1 MAEQKKYDKEYKV
14 EAVKLARKIGRKKA
28 TEELGVP
35 IGTLYGWVRQA
46 ADGSGSL
53 DMGKGNRTPDDAL
66 NLAQEVQ
73 ALRKKIKT
81 LERENKRLT
90 EENELLADA
99 SAFFAASRRKSG
111 KTSE

>member
-14 EAVKLARKIGRKKA
+14 EAVKLSREIGRKKA
-28 TEELGVP
+28 SEELGVP

-46 ADGSGSL
+46 AD
-53 DMGKGNRTPDDAL
+53 D
-66 NLAQEVQ
+66 
-73 ALRKKIKT
+73 
-81 LERENKRLT
+81 KRLT

>member
-1 MAEQKKYDKEYKV
+1 MAEQKKYDKEYKI
-14 EAVKLARKIGRKKA
+14 EAVKLAREIGRKKA
-28 TEELGVP
+28 SEELGVP

-46 ADGSGSL
+46 TDGSL
-53 DMGKGNRTPDDAL
+53 DMGKGNQTPDDAL

-73 ALRKKIKT
+73 ALRKKVKQQ
-81 LERENKRLT
+81 EREIKRLR

>member
-14 EAVKLARKIGRKKA
+14 EAIKLTRESGKKKA
-28 TEELGVP
+28 SEELGLP
-35 IGTLYGWVRQA
+35 IGMLYGWVRQA
-46 ADGSGSL
+46 ADGSL
-53 DMGKGNRTPDDAL
+53 DMGKGNQTPDGAL
-66 NLAQEVQ
+66 NISQEVH
-73 ALRKKIKT
+73 ASRKQVKQQ
-81 LERENKRLT
+81 EREIRRLM